1 MKKILF
7 FFSLVFSINGYA
19 QSDPCSDGTQPSCQC
34 NSAPLLCSFDEL
46 DGYTFS
52 MSSYSHPNDGPEGGM
67 CFNNDGTTSNNP
79 TWFAFVAG
87 CPNLTLRV
95 HYSGCNDA
103 DIGPDICAGVQASVY
118 GDCNDYLGTVVGCST
133 VGQCNATSGSR
144 TVTMTALIPGKTY
157 YFLVDGCC
165 GSACT
170 NVQIEV
176 LTPPCPTSLGDWPS
190 PLTGPDVLGINT
202 PGAYTFNTIFG
213 GIYYPWYI
221 NGVSANV
228 ADLIENDPVIS
239 FTRNF
244 SFSTLGV
251 YQLCVDVL
259 NDCVSESSSP
269 SPLCKTISV
278 LHQND
283 NDEDGI
289 LNEGDNCINISNP
302 DQLDSDN
309 DTVGDLCDNCPTLSN
324 PNQEDCNNNNIGDI
338 CEPFID
344 TDCDGIYDSED
355 NCPGISNHFQI
366 DQNNNNIGDACEDF
380 PKLGINT
387 QDPKSELHLSNGSL
401 FIDNPE
407 KGIILKDYQG
417 NCFIIKVVNNTL
429 ALQQITCPN

>member
-1 MKKILF
+1 MF
-7 FFSLVFSINGYA
+7 
-19 QSDPCSDGTQPSCQC
+19 
-34 NSAPLLCSFDEL
+34 
-46 DGYTFS
+46 
-52 MSSYSHPNDGPEGGM
+52 
-67 CFNNDGTTSNNP
+67 
-79 TWFAFVAG
+79 
-87 CPNLTLRV
+87 
-95 HYSGCNDA
+95 
-103 DIGPDICAGVQASVY
+103 
-118 GDCNDYLGTVVGCST
+118 
-133 VGQCNATSGSR
+133 
-144 TVTMTALIPGKTY
+144 
-157 YFLVDGCC
+157 
-165 GSACT
+165 
-170 NVQIEV
+170 
-176 LTPPCPTSLGDWPS
+176 
-190 PLTGPDVLGINT
+190 
-202 PGAYTFNTIFG
+202 
-213 GIYYPWYI
+213 
-221 NGVSANV
+221 
-228 ADLIENDPVIS
+228 VIS

-278 LHQND
+278 LYQND

-338 CEPFID
+338 CEVFID

-417 NCFIIKVVNNTL
+417 NCFIIKVVNSSL